1 MIVSAKPLPIN
12 RRLGDV
18 VIANG
23 GQAIGWMQWMLLGLG
38 GYFFYTAVKR
48 GRML

>member
-18 VIANG
+18 VIAG
-23 GQAIGWMQWMLLGLG
+23 GGGAISIMQWALLGLG
-38 GYFFYTAVKR
+38 GYFFWQAVKR

>member
-1 MIVSAKPLPIN
+1 MIVPAKPLPIQ

-23 GQAIGWMQWMLLGLG
+23 NPIPLMQWLLLGVG
-38 GYFFYTAVKR
+38 GYFFWQAVKR